1 MSVKINGFDYNR
13 DLIPV
18 MNPACGERVG
28 AVPNMTEADVDRAV
42 TTAKD
47 AFADWAG
54 RSQLERSRLLEG
66 FIRCVEEAM
75 EELAWLLSDETGK
88 PLGEARGELGACLL
102 ITKAYCERA
111 NHLYGNCLPRGNE
124 ALGNLNDVVFTRKE
138 PLGVFGCIIPFNFPV
153 AMFAHKLIPALV
165 VGNTVVIKPPTDC
178 PLTLLRL
185 VEFLHQAGIPQQAVQ
200 VVTGRG
206 SGAAGDYLAGHPGL
220 NALSMTGSEKVG
232 SSIYQKAAANLTRVF
247 LELGANDA
255 FIIMEDADL
264 DLAVQEAMMSR
275 LLFAGQV
282 CCGSKRFLV
291 HRNCVDAFVAK
302 LTDALKQVKMGDPKD
317 PATTMGCLI
326 SEKAAIEVESQV
338 AYTVEQ
344 GATLAYGG
352 HRNGAFFEPTIL
364 TDVTPQMDVARD
376 LEIFGPVFSIIPVA
390 SAGEAVQVANASRY
404 GLSGA
409 VFSENS
415 KTALSIAERL
425 DTATVVINGGTD
437 YRPPE
442 LSFGGYKKSG
452 IGREG
457 VSRTLDEMTQEKNFV
472 LKGVF
477 GKA

>member
-1 MSVKINGFDYNR
+1 MSVKINGFDYDR

-124 ALGNLNDVVFTRKE
+124 ALGNINDVVFTRKE

-232 SSIYQKAAANLTRVF
+232 RSIYQKAAANLTRVF

-255 FIIMEDADL
+255 FIIMKDADL

-291 HRNCVDAFVAK
+291 HRDCVDVFVAK

-317 PATTMGCLI
+317 PTTTMGCLI
-326 SEKAAIEVESQV
+326 SEKAAMEVESQV

-477 GKA
+477 GKV

>member
-42 TTAKD
+42 TTAKA

-477 GKA
+477 GKV

>member
-18 MNPACGERVG
+18 LNPACGERVG

-185 VEFLHQAGIPQQAVQ
+185 VECLHQAGIPQQAVQ

-291 HRNCVDAFVAK
+291 HRDCVDVFVAK

-477 GKA
+477 GKV